1 MNFYAGN
8 KKCECSNIHSY
19 AAAAAPAAVP
29 ISPHPPYAPLHTNS
43 SAINPAYPTWLVN
56 LQCLQQ
62 LTHVCGCVWCMCTC
76 QCVCVPECMCT
87 VCKHCAYFLIEC
99 AGNWLSRTWAWS
111 WLWAI
116 AIVAYSMYL
125 KEYQCVR
132 VSVYVEHMCLGSA
145 LACLATAVTV
155 TFKQFFRACVC
166 VLWIIQ
172 HLNCIV
178 CFPLAF
184 LFSPLVVFGSPL
196 WIVQIIWVPESA
208 SPTSKASARWPMRIL
223 EHNCWMQV
231 LRVLRVSAK
240 CIQMPSANEK

>member
-1 MNFYAGN
+1 MQALCIFFNWVRGELIVKDVSVVLAV
-8 KKCECSNIHSY
+8 SY
-19 AAAAAPAAVP
+19 
-29 ISPHPPYAPLHTNS
+29 SY
-43 SAINPAYPTWLVN
+43 
-56 LQCLQQ
+56 
-62 LTHVCGCVWCMCTC
+62 
-76 QCVCVPECMCT
+76 
-87 VCKHCAYFLIEC
+87 
-99 AGNWLSRTWAWS
+99 SR
-111 WLWAI
+111 I
-116 AIVAYSMYL
+116 QYMYL

-196 WIVQIIWVPESA
+196 WIVQIIWVLESA

-231 LRVLRVSAK
+231 LRVLRVSA
-240 CIQMPSANEK
+240 